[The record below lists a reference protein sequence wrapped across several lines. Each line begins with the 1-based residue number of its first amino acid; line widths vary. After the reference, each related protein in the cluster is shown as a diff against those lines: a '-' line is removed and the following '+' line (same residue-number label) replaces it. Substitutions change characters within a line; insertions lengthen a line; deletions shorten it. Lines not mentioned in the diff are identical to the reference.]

1 MPCKLRNLF
10 LIDSLIAMNKA
21 IFLFSLILL
30 TVVSAVA
37 QSRAHNSTPTPSA
50 FLEADRLFTFG
61 ENTERDK
68 QSLSLIERSLAADG
82 NNYQWLWRAA
92 RVSYFVGEDAPKGEK
107 LRYFER
113 GIETGQRAVAREPN
127 AAEGHFWLAVSY
139 GGYSEQKG
147 VFKALLTVKKI
158 RSEMEIVLKL
168 NDSYQDG
175 GAYLAL
181 GEMDR
186 QLPRIIGGS
195 VTRSISRLETG
206 IKVAPHNLE
215 IKYSLA
221 QAYQEAGRKEDARR
235 EYQGIIDKESPSN
248 AQRRLQDK
256 ARLKLAK
263 L

>member
-1 MPCKLRNLF
+1 LRNLI
-10 LIDSLIAMNKA
+10 LIGSFIAMNKA
-21 IFLFSLILL
+21 IFLFTLILL
-30 TVVSAVA
+30 TVAPGAA
-37 QSRAHNSTPTPSA
+37 QSRAHHSTPTTSS

-61 ENTERDK
+61 ENAERDK
-68 QSLSLIERSLAADG
+68 QSLSVIERSLAADG
-82 NNYQWLWRAA
+82 DNYQWLWRAA
-92 RVSYFVGEDAPKGEK
+92 RVSYFVGEDAAKAEK
-107 LRYFER
+107 LRYFEK
-113 GIETGQRAVAREPN
+113 GIETGQRAIAREPN
-127 AAEGHFWLAVSY
+127 AVEGHFWLAVNY

-158 RSEMEIVLKL
+158 RAEMETVLKL

-186 QLPRIIGGS
+186 QLPRIIGGNI
-195 VTRSISRLETG
+195 TRSISRLEQG
-206 IKVAPHNLE
+206 MKIAPQNLE

-235 EYQGIIDKESPSN
+235 EYQAIIDKQSASN
-248 AQRRLQDK
+248 SQRRLQEK